1 MYYKLTIV
9 VTDDPQL
16 SALNVELQ
24 IDEKDKAIELLSLF
38 AEQGYKVLFEEV
50 HEE

>member
-16 SALNVELQ
+16 EPLNVSLDIE
-24 IDEKDKAIELLSLF
+24 EKDKAIELLSLF
-38 AEQGYKVLFEEV
+38 VEQGYKVLFQETDED
-50 HEE
+50 